1 MTEREK
7 LIQEYA
13 NIKAKHE
20 KDEENLRKSNE
31 ISDNFQKDLNF
42 VTSENK

>member
-13 NIKAKHE
+13 NIKGKHE
-20 KDEENLRKSNE
+20 KDEDNLRKSN
-31 ISDNFQKDLNF
+31 QWKW
-42 VTSENK
+42 